1 MAVFET
7 ETVLHCSPEEAF
19 EFLARPENLNRV
31 TDPSVGLELV
41 DAPERL
47 YEGARLRLHVPGFGP
62 AQELVHEITTFEPPH
77 RFVERQVKGPFQSWV
92 HEHRFE
98 ANGDGTV
105 RLIDRVEFEPPGG
118 LLGML
123 LTEDRIRRTLESSF
137 SYRQRELKRLF
148 EQRGGKPVDE

>member
-7 ETVLHCSPEEAF
+7 ETVLHCSPEAAF
-19 EFLARPENLNRV
+19 EFLARPENWNRV
-31 TDPSVGLELV
+31 TDPSVGVELV

-47 YEGARLRLHVPGFGP
+47 SEGARLRLHVSGFGP
-62 AQELVHEITTFEPPH
+62 SQELVHEILAFEPPY
-77 RFVERQVKGPFQSWV
+77 RFVECQVNGPFSSWV

-105 RLIDRVEFEPPGG
+105 RLIDRVEFEPPRG
-118 LLGML
+118 LLGLL

-137 SYRQRELKRLF
+137 SYRERELRRFL
-148 EQRGGKPVDE
+148 EPGTESPAGA